1 MMCLDNAKKTFSTVE
16 EFTEFLQTRASGKK
30 WLTADLYE
38 MVFNAIGCGPLFM
51 SQVRDNLKLGTE
63 VSDDAILSTITDGV
77 VMGTEKG
84 SEFAV
89 TIEGKNY
96 LLDSIGLYSA
106 AMMLIGNTNKFAKLS
121 MNKKKEALDVFLS
134 LKAKKPVKVLY
145 AFEKVRTVQSEHY
158 SIMEQEELVDTLL
171 KYMDTA
177 FPNPK
182 FEGASYE
189 HHLTQAT
196 WALPEQKKDLM
207 EDYMRTCKA
216 AGITSTE
223 DFEPCIKF
231 QTSDTG
237 ASAVTLIAVLKKGN
251 FEIPIGEALKLPHMS
266 NNGIPE
272 FEGELEKVYAQYKDL
287 TACLSR
293 IVGVTIEHPTNCI
306 RKIGELVKIPPT
318 YLDSAV
324 EAFELTTD
332 EGEPVH
338 AHDIFFALEETIFE
352 MSLNKV
358 ADSTCERVR
367 ENLARTLAASF
378 DWKAYDKR

>member
-1 MMCLDNAKKTFSTVE
+1 MSMSVDNIKKTFDNIEDFSA
-16 EFTEFLQTRASGKK
+16 FLQKRALGKK
-30 WLTADLYE
+30 WITADLYE

-51 SQVRDNLKLGTE
+51 GQVRDNLKLE
-63 VSDDAILSTITDGV
+63 ADVSDDAILSTITDGI
-77 VMGTEKG
+77 VMGTDKG

-89 TIEGKNY
+89 NIEGKNY
-96 LLDSIGLYSA
+96 LMDTIGLYSA

-121 MNKKKEALDVFLS
+121 MTKKKEALDVFLS

-145 AFEKVRTVQSEHY
+145 AFEKIRTVQSEHY

-171 KYMDTA
+171 KYLDKD

-223 DFEPCIKF
+223 DFEPCIRF

-237 ASAVTLIAVLKKGN
+237 ASAVTLVAVLKKGN

-287 TACLSR
+287 TACMSR
-293 IVGVTIEHPTNCI
+293 IVGITIEHPASCI
-306 RKIGELVKIPPT
+306 RKIGELVKIQI
-318 YLDSAV
+318 
-324 EAFELTTD
+324 
-332 EGEPVH
+332 GR
-338 AHDIFFALEETIFE
+338 AH
-352 MSLNKV
+352 V
-358 ADSTCERVR
+358 
-367 ENLARTLAASF
+367 
-378 DWKAYDKR
+378 